1 MQRDEVLSRLRQ
13 SRAEF
18 DTKVAAIPEDR
29 LGLAPPGFAHSP
41 KDVVAHVIAYEE
53 LIVERLRAARRG
65 QSTAFDRDRDG
76 WEAFNARVW
85 ADAER
90 TSAEH
95 VMARSELVFNDLI
108 TEIEQLDDAE
118 LTSVTG
124 ITAYIDPAWLEGGS
138 LAEQVAI
145 DGYEHYPMH
154 FAILEAA
161 ARGVQS

>member
-1 MQRDEVLSRLRQ
+1 MTREEVITRLRD

-18 DTKVAAIPEDR
+18 DAKVSAVPAGQ
-29 LGLAPPGFAHSP
+29 LGFAPQGFAHSP
-41 KDVVAHVIAYEE
+41 KEVVAHVLAYEE

-65 QSTAFDRDRDG
+65 ETTAFDRDRDG

-85 ADAER
+85 ADAEH
-90 TSAEH
+90 TPVEH
-95 VMARSELVFNDLI
+95 VMARSELVFNDLM
-108 TEIEQLDDAE
+108 TEIEPLDDAE

-124 ITAYIDPAWLEGGS
+124 VTVHIDPAWLEGKS
-138 LAEQVAI
+138 LEELIAI

-161 ARGVQS
+161 ARGVQP